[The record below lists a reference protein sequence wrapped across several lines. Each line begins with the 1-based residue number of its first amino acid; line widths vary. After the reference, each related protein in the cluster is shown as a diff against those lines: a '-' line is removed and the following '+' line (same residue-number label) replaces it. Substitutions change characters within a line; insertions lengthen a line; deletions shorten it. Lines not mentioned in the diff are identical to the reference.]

1 MGWPPQVGELLP
13 RADEAI
19 GVRQKL
25 ETYSL
30 DLAHEDGV
38 AKALGFAQILGIT
51 LASVDY
57 LEAEIRRGVQANPIS
72 EVRRGS
78 PFGLRCVVTFPLR
91 GIGVHRER
99 AVPLRTVW
107 EFATPLASPRLVTAF
122 LKP

>member
-1 MGWPPQVGELLP
+1 MGELLP

-30 DLAHEDGV
+30 DLTHEDGG
-38 AKALGFAQILGIT
+38 AKALGFVQILGIT

-57 LEAEIRRGVQANPIS
+57 LETEIQRAVQVHPIS
-72 EVRRGS
+72 AVKAGS
-78 PFGLRCVVTFPLR
+78 PFGLRCVVVFPLR
-91 GIGVHRER
+91 GLDMHRLR
-99 AVPLRTVW
+99 VVPLRTVW
-107 EFATPLASPRLVTAF
+107 EFASPLSCPRLVTAF